1 MATPTNPRTR
11 RPGGSG
17 NLYTRSDGAGRETW
31 YATWYEHGH
40 KIKRR
45 VGRKDGE
52 TGLSKRLA
60 ERELRRLMAEGASRP
75 QPAERVTLEQAGKL
89 LRRRLEGVGRKAAT
103 LEGYESMLR
112 VHLVPFF
119 GDTALDRISPRDI
132 EQFIAVK
139 LADGLSPKSI
149 RNVLIFLGGI
159 YAYAELHELVATNP
173 VRRVE
178 KPRSPERS
186 EVRFLDE
193 AELQA
198 MLRGVPGDVLGQV
211 ERPLYVTAAM
221 TGLRMGELLGLR
233 WEDIDW
239 TARRVRVR
247 QAFVRG
253 EFVAPKSAR
262 GSRSVPLAAQ
272 VAVELDALSRVTAY
286 RADSDLVFGHP
297 LLGKPLDRSK
307 VLKRF
312 KAALTIAGVREV
324 RFHDLRHTFGTRM
337 AAAGVPMRTLQEW
350 LGHRDFATTL
360 IYADYQPSSREADLV
375 DDAFRGAEIAS
386 TPTADRRASRA

>member
-1 MATPTNPRTR
+1 MATPTDARTR

-17 NLYTRSDGAGRETW
+17 NLYSRSDSAGREMW
-31 YATWYEHGH
+31 YATWYEHGR
-40 KIKRR
+40 KVKRR
-45 VGRKDGE
+45 IGRKDGE
-52 TGLSKRLA
+52 SGLSKRLA
-60 ERELRRLMAEGASRP
+60 ERELRRLMAEGVSRP
-75 QPAERVTLEQAGKL
+75 QPAERVTLEQAGKRL
-89 LRRRLEGVGRKAAT
+89 CRRLEGAGRKAAT

-112 VHLVPFF
+112 VHLLPFF
-119 GDTALDRISPRDI
+119 GDVALDRISPRDI

-159 YAYAELHELVATNP
+159 YAYAELHDLVAMNP

-193 AELQA
+193 AELEA
-198 MLRGVPGDVLGQV
+198 LVRAVPDDVLGGV

-253 EFVAPKSAR
+253 EFTTPKSVR
-262 GSRSVPLAAQ
+262 GSRSVPLGARVAA
-272 VAVELDALSRVTAY
+272 ELDALSQVTAY
-286 RADSDLVFGHP
+286 GADSDLVFGHP
-297 LLGKPLDRSK
+297 SLGKPLDRSK
-307 VLKRF
+307 LLKRF
-312 KAALTIAGVREV
+312 KGALATAGVREV
-324 RFHDLRHTFGTRM
+324 RFHDLRHTFGTRI
-337 AAAGVPMRTLQEW
+337 AARGIPMRTLQEW

-360 IYADYQPSSREADLV
+360 IYADYQPSAREADLV
-375 DDAFRGAEIAS
+375 DDAFRGAEIEVEL
-386 TPTADRRASRA
+386 PRDRRAVG

>member
-1 MATPTNPRTR
+1 MATPTNSRTR

-31 YATWYEHGH
+31 YATWYEHGRKVKR
-40 KIKRR
+40 KI
-45 VGRKDGE
+45 GRADGE
-52 TGLSKRLA
+52 HGLSKRAA
-60 ERELRRLMAEGASRP
+60 ERELRRIMAIGVSRP
-75 QPAERVTLEQAGKL
+75 QSAERVTLEQAGKL
-89 LRRRLEGVGRKAAT
+89 LSQRLEGVGRKAAT

-119 GDTALDRISPRDI
+119 GDVTLDRISPREI

-159 YAYAELHELVATNP
+159 YAYAELHGLVTTNP

-178 KPRSPERS
+178 KPRSPERT

-193 AELQA
+193 AELEA
-198 MLRGVPGDVLGQV
+198 LLRGVPGDALGGV
-211 ERPLYVTAAM
+211 ERALYVTAAM

-253 EFVAPKSAR
+253 EFTTPKSAR
-262 GSRSVPLAAQ
+262 GSRSVPLGTRVAA
-272 VAVELDALSRVTAY
+272 ELEALSRLTGY
-286 RADSDLVFGHP
+286 GADADLVFAHP
-297 LLGKPLDRSK
+297 QIGKPLDRSK

-312 KAALTIAGVREV
+312 KAAFAAAGVREV

-337 AAAGVPMRTLQEW
+337 AAPGIPMRTLQEW

-360 IYADYQPSSREADLV
+360 IYADYQPSAREADLV
-375 DDAFRGAEIAS
+375 DAAFRVEAPD
-386 TPTADRRASRA
+386 TPLSQVAGTA